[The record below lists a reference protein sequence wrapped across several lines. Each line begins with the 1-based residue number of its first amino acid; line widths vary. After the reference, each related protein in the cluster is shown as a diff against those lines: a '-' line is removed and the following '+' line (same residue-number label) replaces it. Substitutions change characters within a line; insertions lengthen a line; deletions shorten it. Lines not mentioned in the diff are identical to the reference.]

1 MNMNSLLSINKSGLN
16 GLQKSMD
23 VISNN
28 IANVNTVGYKN
39 RDTSFQ
45 ELLNNQATAQEVA
58 LSPRAAN
65 TALNEGLEVN
75 QENINFAQ
83 GSLQNTASP
92 YDLAVEGQGFFGVYD
107 QNNNLLLTRNGD
119 FHPNGSG
126 QLVNQQ
132 GYRLSIEAT
141 VPQDRWP
148 KGNVRIDS
156 NGTINIQ
163 DGERTVQVGRIPL
176 YRPNNTNDLQA
187 AGNNLYRV
195 VNGGQINPV
204 FNGGL
209 GSIQQYHLENSTVDL
224 SDSMSNM
231 IITQRAY
238 GLNTKAVQ
246 AVDDM
251 LGVVNKFSE

>member
-23 VISNN
+23 VVSNN
-28 IANVNTVGYKN
+28 IANVNTVGYKS

-45 ELLNNQATAQEVA
+45 ELLNNQTTAQEVS
-58 LSPRAAN
+58 LSPQATN

-83 GSLQNTASP
+83 GSLQNTDSP
-92 YDLAVEGQGFFGVYD
+92 YDMAIEGQGFFGVYD
-107 QNNNLLLTRNGD
+107 QNNNLLLTRDGD
-119 FHPNGSG
+119 FHRNGNG
-126 QLVNQQ
+126 ELVNQQ
-132 GYRLSIEAT
+132 GYRLSIDSS
-141 VPQDRWP
+141 VPQNSWP

-156 NGTINIQ
+156 NGSVNVQ

-176 YRPNNTNDLQA
+176 YSPNNTNDLQSI
-187 AGNNLYRV
+187 GNNLYRV
-195 VNGGQINPV
+195 ANGAQLNTA

-238 GLNTKAVQ
+238 GLNAKAVQ
-246 AVDDM
+246 ATDDM
-251 LGVVNKFSE
+251 LSVVNKFSE